1 MIGTLRGSVTEK
13 YGDTIII
20 DIAGVGYEL
29 TVTASD
35 WGSSGVGHEAKFY
48 IYEQIR
54 EDMHNLYGFASI
66 ESKQLFTLMLSV
78 SGVGPKVA
86 MAVLSAASID
96 RLRQAIAAGDPDLL
110 RGVSGVGKKTAER
123 LILELR
129 GKLDGGVGGLAPVM
143 DETYQ
148 ALIALGYTPGQAT
161 AAIGQIPDSITGEQE
176 RIKAAL
182 KGLSS

>member
-13 YGDTIII
+13 YGDNIVI

-35 WGSSGVGHEAKFY
+35 WGTSSVGTEAKFY

-54 EDMHNLYGFASI
+54 EDMHNLYGFSGL

-148 ALIALGYTPGQAT
+148 ALIALGYTPSQAT
-161 AAIGQIPDSITGEQE
+161 AAIDGIPDEITGQD

-182 KGLSS
+182 KGISK